1 MASSQI
7 PLPDKL
13 DSKKPEEWKRWI
25 ERFECYRI
33 AAGLDA
39 KDAKVQ
45 INTLVYAMGG
55 NANEIFRSFQLAEED
70 QVYETVKEP
79 FETHFVG
86 RTNVIFERARFNK
99 RVQGAQ
105 ESVIDFIESL
115 YTLAETC
122 QFGALKDELIRDRI
136 VVGIR
141 NAVLSQKLMQ
151 DDTLTL
157 DKAVKQAK
165 SSELVKEHHEIL
177 KGDGEDGKIN
187 RIRDKKKR
195 PPRDKGKV
203 PENSKDQ
210 KNSTRPPVK
219 KCYRCSKSPHK
230 REECP
235 AINATC
241 RKCKNRGHYAS
252 ECKSKVVLS
261 VDDERQDRNSD
272 EDCYF
277 LGAVE
282 NNKSQTKW
290 SVDLSLGKAKMRFKI
305 DTGADVTVIPEPL
318 YLQTGIGNLQKSS
331 RQLFGPGQSKLSV
344 KGVIKGNLK
353 TGNGKESTQEIYVV
367 ENLKEPLL
375 GRPAIDAL
383 NLVQK
388 VDLVNSDDSTRIEHE
403 VKTMYPNLFKGLGEL
418 EGEFSIKLTPGS
430 TPCAITTPRRVALP
444 LMPKVKEELQ
454 RMEKLGVISKGDIPT
469 DWCAGMVVVP
479 KPDGRIRICVDLTKL
494 SESVLR
500 ETYPL
505 SKIDNLLAQI
515 SESKFFTKLDC
526 NSGFWQ
532 EKLDPDSRL
541 LTTFITPFGRF
552 CFNRMPFGIKSAP
565 EHYQKK
571 MSQILEGSDGH
582 ISIIDDNGKTQEEH
596 DRRLKAVLKRLDGAG
611 ANLNAEKCEFS
622 KKEIRFAGYIF
633 NEEGIKSD
641 PEKTE
646 SIQDM
651 DTPQNVSDV
660 RRFLGMVNQLG
671 KFVPHLAEKT
681 KPIRDLLNTKNEF
694 LWGPTQQDAFENLKK
709 ELTSTP
715 VLAHYDPAKK
725 TILSADASSYG
736 LGAVLLQEQEN
747 GTRKPVGYASRS
759 MTSTEQRYA
768 QIEKEALATTWACEK
783 FNDFIL
789 GKDILIETDHKPLVP
804 LFGSKNLDELPP
816 RIQRFRMR
824 LMKYS
829 FNICHIP
836 GKDLVIADTLS
847 RAPLR
852 KSPTKTDIRLNED
865 LNLYVANILEG
876 LPATERRLEE
886 IRLHQ
891 QDDEVC
897 RKLQEFSTEGWPD
910 KSKLNSAL
918 NAFWPERTSI
928 TFQRGLLMKDSRLI
942 IPSSLR
948 LDTLDK
954 IHAGHQG
961 IRKCRE
967 RARESVWWPGLS
979 KQIEDMVT
987 TCPTCCKHRKN
998 HAEPMI
1004 PTPLPERP
1012 WQKVTTDLFY
1022 HSGKT
1027 YIIVVDYYSRFF
1039 EIAPLKSTTTENAIN
1054 HLKSFFC
1061 RHGIPEIIVSD
1072 NGPQF
1077 AAATFSKFAE
1087 ECHLTSSP
1095 HYPQSNGEVERAV
1108 KTAKDFLIK
1117 SEDPYLALLS
1127 YRSTPLENGYTP
1139 AELLIGRKLRSTL
1152 PLAPEKLTPKLPNLE
1167 HLQKTERAYKLRQ
1180 AENYNKRHRTSVLPE
1195 LNPGDKV
1202 WIPDKNS
1209 PAVVIQKSP
1218 QPRSYVVKTEQSLLR
1233 RNRRQTRRRRSKKA
1247 QSPSQLKVSSQ
1258 QRRQDLHRA

>member
-7 PLPDKL
+7 PYPDKL
-13 DSKKPEEWKRWI
+13 DSKKPEEWKRRI

-55 NANEIFRSFQLAEED
+55 NSNKIFRSFQLAEED
-70 QVYETVKEP
+70 QVYETVKER

-99 RVQGAQ
+99 RVQGTQ
-105 ESVIDFIESL
+105 ESVIDFIESR
-115 YTLAETC
+115 YTLAGTC

-165 SSELVKEHHEIL
+165 PSELVKEHHEIL

-195 PPRDKGKV
+195 LSRDKGKV

-219 KCYRCSKSPHK
+219 KCYRCGKSPHK

-235 AINATC
+235 AVNATC
-241 RKCKNRGHYAS
+241 RKCKDRGHYAS

-282 NNKSQTKW
+282 DNKSQTKW
-290 SVDLSLGKAKMRFKI
+290 SVDLSLEKAKMRFKI

-353 TGNGKESTQEIYVV
+353 TGNGKESTQEIYAV

-388 VDLVNSDDSTRIEHE
+388 VDAVNSDDSTRIEQE

-430 TPCAITTPRRVALP
+430 TPYAITTPRRVALP

-454 RMEKLGVISKGDIPT
+454 RMEKLGVISKVDIPT

-479 KPDGRIRICVDLTKL
+479 KPDGRIRLCVDLTKL
-494 SESVLR
+494 NESVLR

-505 SKIDNLLAQI
+505 PKIDNLLAQI

-571 MSQILEGSDGH
+571 MSQILEGSEGH
-582 ISIIDDNGKTQEEH
+582 ISIIDDMLIRGKTQEEH
-596 DRRLKAVLKRLDGAG
+596 DRRLKAVLKRLYGAG
-611 ANLNAEKCEFS
+611 ATLNAEKCEFS
-622 KKEIRFAGYIF
+622 KKEVRFAGYVL

-681 KPIRDLLNTKNEF
+681 KPIRDLLSTKNEF

-747 GTRKPVGYASRS
+747 GTRKPVAYASRS

-804 LFGSKNLDELPP
+804 LFGSKNLD
-816 RIQRFRMR
+816 Q
-824 LMKYS
+824 
-829 FNICHIP
+829 
-836 GKDLVIADTLS
+836 
-847 RAPLR
+847 
-852 KSPTKTDIRLNED
+852 
-865 LNLYVANILEG
+865 
-876 LPATERRLEE
+876 
-886 IRLHQ
+886 
-891 QDDEVC
+891 
-897 RKLQEFSTEGWPD
+897 
-910 KSKLNSAL
+910 
-918 NAFWPERTSI
+918 
-928 TFQRGLLMKDSRLI
+928 
-942 IPSSLR
+942 
-948 LDTLDK
+948 
-954 IHAGHQG
+954 
-961 IRKCRE
+961 
-967 RARESVWWPGLS
+967 
-979 KQIEDMVT
+979 
-987 TCPTCCKHRKN
+987 
-998 HAEPMI
+998 
-1004 PTPLPERP
+1004 
-1012 WQKVTTDLFY
+1012 
-1022 HSGKT
+1022 
-1027 YIIVVDYYSRFF
+1027 
-1039 EIAPLKSTTTENAIN
+1039 
-1054 HLKSFFC
+1054 
-1061 RHGIPEIIVSD
+1061 
-1072 NGPQF
+1072 
-1077 AAATFSKFAE
+1077 
-1087 ECHLTSSP
+1087 
-1095 HYPQSNGEVERAV
+1095 
-1108 KTAKDFLIK
+1108 
-1117 SEDPYLALLS
+1117 
-1127 YRSTPLENGYTP
+1127 
-1139 AELLIGRKLRSTL
+1139 L
-1152 PLAPEKLTPKLPNLE
+1152 PLAPEKLTPKLPHLE

-1218 QPRSYVVKTEQSLLR
+1218 QPRSYVVKREQSLLR
-1233 RNRRQTRRRRSKKA
+1233 RNRRHLIPNPKEEIEESAKSLPVESIQPTMETGSTQGVNTPYSVVKTRSGRTVIPPTR
-1247 QSPSQLKVSSQ
+1247 L
-1258 QRRQDLHRA
+1258 DL